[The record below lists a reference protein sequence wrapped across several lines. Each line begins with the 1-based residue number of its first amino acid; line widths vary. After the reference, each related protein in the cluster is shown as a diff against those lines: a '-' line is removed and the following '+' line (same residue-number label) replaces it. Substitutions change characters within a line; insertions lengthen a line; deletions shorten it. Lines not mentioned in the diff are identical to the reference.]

1 MLKKLKWWSL
11 NLCKKKKKENLKV
24 IENLMLCSKKL
35 YPIESVKYSGL
46 KIDANLSW

>member
-1 MLKKLKWWSL
+1 MVIFKSMQ
-11 NLCKKKKKENLKV
+11 KKKKKEKLKV